1 MRGNLFRKQ
10 LVAAAAEPSRNGGA
24 VKQSPN
30 PYLDA
35 RRVWNSQIDRAFG
48 NQHVWQLTALA
59 SLLVALGAVSGV
71 VYIGSQAKFVPYV
84 IEVDKLGDAVAVGP
98 AQLAGRADP
107 RVVRASLAAF
117 ISSARLVTPDLDLQR
132 KAIFTAFGML
142 HSKDPATQKMTEY
155 LGDES
160 ATSPFKRAT
169 KETVNCDGFTVLPIT
184 DNAWQVEW
192 QETTRD
198 RDGGLAG
205 KPISMRATIEIYI
218 DPPAT
223 DARQTDIQRNPIG
236 IWVRDFSWQQR

>member
-10 LVAAAAEPSRNGGA
+10 IAAAVEPSRNGGA
-24 VKQSPN
+24 VKQSAN
-30 PYLDA
+30 PYVDA
-35 RRVWNSQIDRAFG
+35 RRQWNSQIDRAFG
-48 NQHVWQLTALA
+48 NQHVWQLVAIA
-59 SLLVALGAVSGV
+59 SLLVALVAVSGV
-71 VYIGSQAKFVPYV
+71 VYIGSQSKYVPYV

-107 RVVRASLAAF
+107 RVVRASLASF

-132 KAIFTAFGML
+132 KAIFSAYALL
-142 HSKDPATQKMTEY
+142 HSKDPATQKMTEF

-160 ATSPFKRAT
+160 VTSPFKRAT

-198 RDGGLAG
+198 RDGGLVG
-205 KPISMRATIEIYI
+205 KPASMRATLEI
-218 DPPAT
+218 
-223 DARQTDIQRNPIG
+223 
-236 IWVRDFSWQQR
+236 